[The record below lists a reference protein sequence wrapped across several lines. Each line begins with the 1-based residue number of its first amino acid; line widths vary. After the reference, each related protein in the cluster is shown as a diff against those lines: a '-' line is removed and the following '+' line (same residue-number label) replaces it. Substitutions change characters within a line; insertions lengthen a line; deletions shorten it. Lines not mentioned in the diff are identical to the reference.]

1 MKVAVHNWL
10 VLVTV
15 PDKKA
20 ASRLTS
26 VLLKEKLAACVS
38 AFSVLSRYRWKGK
51 IETAKELQLLIKTS
65 ASIEKLKR
73 RIAGLHPYEVPEILA
88 FEVKKGLTD
97 YLVWMRKES
106 G

>member
-1 MKVAVHNWL
+1 MKAAAHNWL

-15 PDKKA
+15 PDKKTQKK
-20 ASRLTS
+20 LTS

-38 AFSVLSRYRWKGK
+38 SFSVLSRYLWKGR

-65 ASIEKLKR
+65 ASIERLKR
-73 RIAGLHPYEVPEILA
+73 RITELHPYEVPEILT
-88 FEVKKGLTD
+88 FEVKKGLAD
-97 YLVWMRKES
+97 YLAWMRKES